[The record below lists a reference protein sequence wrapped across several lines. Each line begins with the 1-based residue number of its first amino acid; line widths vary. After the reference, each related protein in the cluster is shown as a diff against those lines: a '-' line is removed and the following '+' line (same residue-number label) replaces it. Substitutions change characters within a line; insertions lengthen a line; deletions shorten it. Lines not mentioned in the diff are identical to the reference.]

1 MKTKN
6 NVQKTVQRMS
16 VIFAVTLL
24 FTFSASAAQIRSK
37 TNLPG
42 KTKSNV
48 HFQLPALSQE
58 AGLILEAWMTDT
70 SNFPA
75 CKPAADKTEKMK
87 MKDNNLL
94 PPALVV
100 SSANELPLQMESWMT
115 DIALW
120 SKGK

>member
-6 NVQKTVQRMS
+6 NVQKTLQRMS

-24 FTFSASAAQIRSK
+24 FTFSASAGQTKSK
-37 TNLPG
+37 TTLSV
-42 KTKSNV
+42 KTKSKV
-48 HFQLPALSQE
+48 YFQVLAPSQD
-58 AGLILEAWMTDT
+58 AGLVLESWMTDT

-75 CKPAADKTEKMK
+75 CQSAADKAEKIE

-94 PPALVV
+94 QPALVV
-100 SSANELPLQMESWMT
+100 SSANELPLRMESWMT

-120 SKGK
+120 NKGK